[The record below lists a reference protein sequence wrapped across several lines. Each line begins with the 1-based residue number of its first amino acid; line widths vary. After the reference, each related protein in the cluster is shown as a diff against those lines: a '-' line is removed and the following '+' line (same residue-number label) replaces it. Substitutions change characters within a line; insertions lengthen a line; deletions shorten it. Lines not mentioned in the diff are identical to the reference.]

1 VEVVGRFWT
10 WNGVWSDKVTGDW
23 KDSASQ
29 IGVGKT
35 NSCENCGVFF
45 GGCAG
50 MATYSLTCR
59 PLTSVGGSAR
69 EISYGGVH
77 KDVHASAMV
86 SSASHLK
93 LEAARLCQEAAQ
105 TKNVS
110 DVSLV
115 SSFWSIGSRRGLL
128 TSKMSCSESVRR
140 PGGHLMVVR
149 LSLAHAAI
157 SKDFVTV
164 ETKPIRFSLVEMHA

>member
-1 VEVVGRFWT
+1 MEVVGRFWT
-10 WNGVWSDKVTGDW
+10 WNGVWSVKVTGDW

-29 IGVGKT
+29 IGVGNT
-35 NSCENCGVFF
+35 NPCKNCGVFF
-45 GGCAG
+45 GGCAE

-69 EISYGGVH
+69 EISSGNMH

-86 SSASHLK
+86 SSAAHLK
-93 LEAARLCQEAAQ
+93 FEAARLCQEAAQ

-115 SSFWSIGSRRGLL
+115 SAFWSIGSRRGLL
-128 TSKMSCSESVRR
+128 TNKMSCSESVRR
-140 PGGHLMVVR
+140 PGGHLVVVR
-149 LSLAHAAI
+149 LSLAHTAI
-157 SKDFVTV
+157 LR
-164 ETKPIRFSLVEMHA
+164 ILSLLKRSPSVLIS